1 MLLHRWIQGLD
12 GNGRGSIISVNSY
25 GPGAAFWPWDPEYMG
40 GPKLHDN
47 SAQCLFNFAKNVGM
61 HQADRGIIVNWN
73 SGNCEASTYV
83 NSVGTSGTF
92 AAGTPP
98 PTPRPT
104 NRPTPRVSSRFYYFY

>member
-1 MLLHRWIQGLD
+1 
-12 GNGRGSIISVNSY
+12 
-25 GPGAAFWPWDPEYMG
+25 MG

-61 HQADRGIIVNWN
+61 HQADLGIIVNWN

-83 NSVGTSGTF
+83 NAVGNSGTYT
-92 AAGTPP
+92 AVTPH

-104 NRPTPRVSSRFYYFY
+104 NIPTPRVSCFYYFY